1 MDARVGKAS
10 KLSLGG
16 IVVIQLWWLLQVL
29 GMERAVI
36 GKILDILWEKQG
48 GMGWYQVCN

>member
-16 IVVIQLWWLLQVL
+16 IVVIQLWWLLVSL
-29 GMERAVI
+29 MTVMTPVTME
-36 GKILDILWEKQG
+36 
-48 GMGWYQVCN
+48 